1 MTPLEGA
8 ELAFAAHAQ
17 FPAEAVRTK
26 SAIKWRGFKKCRYKE
41 SLMSDS
47 IIAVEHVFKSVT
59 DSTGTLDILRD
70 IDFVLSARETV
81 AIVGASGSGK
91 STLLSIIAGLD
102 TPSRGTVRLAG
113 QDLFA
118 IDEDARAALRAEKV
132 GFVFQSFQLMG
143 NLTALENVMLPLELA
158 GRRDARAAAT
168 EMLARVG
175 LSERLGHYPKVLS
188 GGEQQRVALA
198 RAFVVKPA
206 LLLADEPTGS
216 LDFATGE
223 KIMTLM
229 FDLNRELGTTLVL
242 VTHARGIATQCARC
256 ITIEAGRV
264 QDTST
269 GV

>member
-1 MTPLEGA
+1 MSESSPLPKTP
-8 ELAFAAHAQ
+8 
-17 FPAEAVRTK
+17 PATP
-26 SAIKWRGFKKCRYKE
+26 
-41 SLMSDS
+41 

-70 IDFVLSARETV
+70 IDFRLAARETA

-102 TPSRGTVRLAG
+102 TPTRGTVRLDG

-118 IDEDARAALRAEKV
+118 IDEDARAALRAQKV

-158 GRRDARAAAT
+158 ERRDARKAAT

-175 LSERLGHYPKVLS
+175 LGQRLSHYPKVLS
-188 GGEQQRVALA
+188 GGEQQRVDLA
-198 RAFVVKPA
+198 RAFVVQPA
-206 LLLADEPTGS
+206 VLLADEPTGS

-223 KIMTLM
+223 TIMKLM
-229 FDLNRELGTTLVL
+229 FELNRELGTTLVL
-242 VTHARGIATQCARC
+242 VTHDRAIAAQCERR
-256 ITIEAGRV
+256 ITIDAGRV
-264 QDTST
+264 
-269 GV
+269 V